1 VGADVPTLHDPVAI
15 SIAGLSIRWYAIFIL
30 SGIIIS
36 LIVMRPVAISRGMDP
51 EFPLDAA
58 PIVIIAA
65 IFGARFYYILLRW
78 RDYLDDPGSAIN
90 VRLGGLTIHG
100 ALVAGA
106 IVFWLYCRRHG
117 ERFFAWVDIVIAAV
131 PIGQAIGR
139 WGNWANQEAF
149 GTPTDLPW
157 AVTIAPDRRPEQ
169 YAQYSTFHPTFLYES
184 ILDLVMAAILIWLV
198 MRRSNRPWMR
208 EGDMLWLYLI
218 MYGAIRFFIERDRTD
233 SLTIGPWP
241 AAYWF
246 SIGFILFGIAML
258 IVRRTI
264 WPGRRTSE
272 TNADEVVNAEHA
284 R

>member
-1 VGADVPTLHDPVAI
+1 MPTLHDPVAI
-15 SIAGLSIRWYAIFIL
+15 TIAGLSIRWYAIFIL

-36 LIVMRPVAISRGMDP
+36 LIVMRPIAIARGMDP

-58 PIVIIAA
+58 PIVIVAA
-65 IFGARFYYILLRW
+65 IIGARLYYILLRW
-78 RDYLDDPGSAIN
+78 DDYLDDPGGAFN

-106 IVFWLYCRRHG
+106 LVFWLYCRWHQQ
-117 ERFFAWVDIVIAAV
+117 RFFAWVDIVIAVV
-131 PIGQAIGR
+131 PIGQAVGR

-157 AVTIAPDRRPEQ
+157 AVTIDPAHRPAR
-169 YAQYSTFHPTFLYES
+169 YAEYSTFHPTFLYES
-184 ILDLVMAAILIWLV
+184 IFDLVMAAILIWLV
-198 MRRSNRPWMR
+198 VKRSNRPWMR
-208 EGDMLWLYLI
+208 EGDILWFYLI
-218 MYGAIRFFIERDRTD
+218 MYGIIRFFIERDRTD

-246 SIGFILFGIAML
+246 SIGFILAGIAML

-264 WPGRRTSE
+264 WPGRATSE
-272 TNADEVVNAEHA
+272 ANVEEVGNAELS

>member
-1 VGADVPTLHDPVAI
+1 MPTLHDPVAI

-36 LIVMRPVAISRGMDP
+36 LIAMRPVALSRRMDP
-51 EFPLDAA
+51 DFLLDAA
-58 PIVIIAA
+58 PIVIVAA
-65 IFGARFYYILLRW
+65 IIGARLYYILLRW
-78 RDYLDDPGSAIN
+78 DDYVDDPGSAIN

-106 IVFWLYCRRHG
+106 LVFWLYCRWHR
-117 ERFFAWVDIVIAAV
+117 ERFFAWIDIVIAVV

-157 AVTIAPDRRPEQ
+157 AVTIDPQHRPDQ
-169 YAQYSTFHPTFLYES
+169 YAQYNTFHPTFLYES
-184 ILDLVMAAILIWLV
+184 ILDLVMAGILIWLV

-218 MYGAIRFFIERDRTD
+218 MYGAIRYVIERDRTD
-233 SLTIGPWP
+233 SLMIGPWP

-246 SIGFILFGIAML
+246 SIGFILLGIAML

-264 WPGRRTSE
+264 WPGRPTSE
-272 TNADEVVNAEHA
+272 LDPDEDEVVHAELA